1 MIKSFMRMRSADRGY
16 DGAHVT
22 TVAVDLPSVRYPDV
36 PQQRAFHSELLDRL
50 AHIPGIRSAAAVSF
64 APMATVGVMGDFVV
78 EGATPLPKGYS
89 VDKTLV
95 SPGYFAA
102 IGVRLLRGRDF
113 AATDDA
119 LAPGAVI
126 VSETVAR
133 KIWPDGNAVGK
144 RISLASKPLPND
156 WLTVVGV
163 VNDVVQDGS
172 MGKHSTMY
180 LPYLQSTWTFLLGHM
195 TFVVR
200 SDGVGTA
207 TVAPAMRAALHEVD
221 RTVPAQAS

>member
-1 MIKSFMRMRSADRGY
+1 TLTASLVHSLLFGLAPPLDSARRPPSEALAHSTRVVGSAQTRLRGGLVAAEVALALVLLTGAGLMIKSFMRMRSADRGY

-64 APMATVGVMGDFVV
+64 APMATGGVMGDFVV

-119 LAPGAVI
+119 LAPGA
-126 VSETVAR
+126 
-133 KIWPDGNAVGK
+133 
-144 RISLASKPLPND
+144 
-156 WLTVVGV
+156 
-163 VNDVVQDGS
+163 
-172 MGKHSTMY
+172 
-180 LPYLQSTWTFLLGHM
+180 
-195 TFVVR
+195 
-200 SDGVGTA
+200 
-207 TVAPAMRAALHEVD
+207 
-221 RTVPAQAS
+221 